1 MTGSV
6 RALRSKGSG
15 VRAWYGSPTLRERP
29 CGGAAGDNGRAM
41 QLGFNTNFRYRDVV
55 FHVQTEDS
63 GRANPHV
70 ITHLFHGGNILAS
83 VKRDYSDLLAGDD
96 LESAVR
102 KLIETQHKAMLKQ
115 LSRGEFD
122 GVIRERL
129 DPELFRADA
138 GSPGGVAASPDRGPL
153 LRPKEG
159 PPRANSETG
168 SSATD
173 QTPGPGHRTPT
184 RPPAISASGATPAAA
199 RASAERTAVNPER
212 RDTSSGLA
220 RVFGERVVSEK
231 PLDEV
236 VLDYLVENA
245 RKRKRQPK
253 P

>member
-1 MTGSV
+1 M
-6 RALRSKGSG
+6 
-15 VRAWYGSPTLRERP
+15 RAWYGSPTLRERP
-29 CGGAAGDNGRAM
+29 CGGAAGDIGRAM

-83 VKRDYSDLLAGDD
+83 VKSDYSDLLVADD

-102 KLIETQHKAMLKQ
+102 KLMETQHKAMLKQ

-122 GVIRERL
+122 GAISERL
-129 DPELFRADA
+129 DPELFRAETA
-138 GSPGGVAASPDRGPL
+138 SPGGAVAAPDPESPR
-153 LRPKEG
+153 R
-159 PPRANSETG
+159 PRATSETG

-173 QTPGPGHRTPT
+173 RTPGPGHRTPN
-184 RPPAISASGATPAAA
+184 RPPAVVASTSTPAAA

-253 P
+253 S